1 MMKKNANF
9 AKKQPDGNRHT
20 ILPNGKNN
28 GK

>member
-1 MMKKNANF
+1 MMKKMLTLQR
-9 AKKQPDGNRHT
+9 KQPDGNRHT